1 MSDLGLEWA
10 GWGTGEKVPAGKR
23 CKMIYAG
30 MFKAERKQILLTD
43 TFHRLQ
49 TPNQRPGHV

>member
-23 CKMIYAG
+23 CKIIYAG